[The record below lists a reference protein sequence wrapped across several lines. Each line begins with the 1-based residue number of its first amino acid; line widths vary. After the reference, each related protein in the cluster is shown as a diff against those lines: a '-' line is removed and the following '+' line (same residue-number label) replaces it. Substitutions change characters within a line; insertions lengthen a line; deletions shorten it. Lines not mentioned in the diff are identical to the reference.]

1 MISTLSFLLE
11 LLQLLHRLFVRSKHC
26 FPPQQ
31 NEKCVLNNEYHRA
44 VIKYVYTLLAKQNLF
59 GLFEKRFEEDS
70 GLKKSYQ
77 MFYRVAQKAQL
88 LFWIFFHLRFHNAAR
103 GGGLLLM
110 SELMETIETNVVLND
125 IALDGRGNIRA
136 RVNI

>member
-88 LFWIFFHLRFHNAAR
+88 LFFLDFFSPAFSQRCAWRRLVV
-103 GGGLLLM
+103 
-110 SELMETIETNVVLND
+110 NVGAYGND
-125 IALDGRGNIRA
+125 RN
-136 RVNI
+136 